1 MCGGFVNSAEHKVT
15 FSPDELIKG
24 LEAIFDGFDVRDDI
38 QPDIFRETLR
48 LFNLAAAKGISE
60 SHDEDAVTDEFLEQ
74 IKHNN
79 EVFSAFR
86 THRMQNDIAA
96 QLIDA
101 DGHLKSWDKF
111 RRDVAPLT
119 GKYCKTWL
127 NTEYN
132 TAIIRAHRAADW
144 KHFVNEQDV
153 YPNLRWMP
161 TTSATPDPV
170 HETFWSK
177 KLTLSVNDPFWGH
190 HHPGE
195 RWGCKCTC
203 EQTDDPV
210 NDLGLSEAPKDTASK
225 GLKGN
230 PGETGQLFSEDHPY
244 IAKAYAG
251 AENAVKSNITQ
262 LKRKRTTEQEE
273 DIRTRWAKRK
283 EIILLSKEWANSIPS
298 GAMRTDAETAARIM
312 LRTFGKDYGL
322 PRIKLENFGGK
333 TKRGLVLANY
343 NADADI
349 LRVNSNKAATK
360 EYAEL
365 SEKAVG
371 WGWSSQRNTILHE
384 LSHRVHSK
392 FDTNYS
398 NRRQETPALDRKYIK
413 KNLSEYAAQDKA
425 EYEAELISGI
435 LSGKKYPDRI
445 IAQSAFAIDK
455 GNIGRI
461 LVTKGRDMS
470 PEAVIARR
478 AENKALAKDLEIWY
492 KENLPET
499 TIGKMSAKR
508 FIVENMYGET
518 IIVNKTFYK
527 EIVSKYKDDLFYCE
541 RLEKAKIAHN
551 LIKDA
556 KYVRTE
562 TPLHEKHAT
571 EVFKVYERTYG
582 DVVYELKIKVTSD
595 EQFLYYMKI
604 K

>member
-60 SHDEDAVTDEFLEQ
+60 SHYEDAVTDEFLEQ

-210 NDLGLSEAPKDTASK
+210 NDLGLSEATKDTASK

-230 PGETGQLFSEDHPY
+230 PGETGKLFSEDHPY
-244 IAKAYAG
+244 FPKSCGGCPFNNGLKNRFKGFFNKEKDCSSCMAVANGIVKAG
-251 AENAVKSNITQ
+251 DLQKTRQDFFQLIHNVESNRPTGKVSHIGKVT
-262 LKRKRTTEQEE
+262 K
-273 DIRTRWAKRK
+273 K
-283 EIILLSKEWANSIPS
+283 E
-298 GAMRTDAETAARIM
+298 RR
-312 LRTFGKDYGL
+312 
-322 PRIKLENFGGK
+322 KLEKHFEMKLVSDIVSISDRRLLHALRPSKVAGGRAVVK
-333 TKRGLVLANY
+333 NELVSELLNI
-343 NADADI
+343 NSLDI
-349 LRVNSNKAATK
+349 YTDPKQK
-360 EYAEL
+360 
-365 SEKAVG
+365 
-371 WGWSSQRNTILHE
+371 NTIFLVKRHE
-384 LSHRVHSK
+384 KYFNKYVFRINSSKYNKESQCIEFVTAGRIDIIQLS
-392 FDTNYS
+392 
-398 NRRQETPALDRKYIK
+398 AYIK
-413 KNLSEYAAQDKA
+413 
-425 EYEAELISGI
+425 
-435 LSGKKYPDRI
+435 
-445 IAQSAFAIDK
+445 
-455 GNIGRI
+455 
-461 LVTKGRDMS
+461 
-470 PEAVIARR
+470 
-478 AENKALAKDLEIWY
+478 
-492 KENLPET
+492 
-499 TIGKMSAKR
+499 
-508 FIVENMYGET
+508 
-518 IIVNKTFYK
+518 
-527 EIVSKYKDDLFYCE
+527 
-541 RLEKAKIAHN
+541 
-551 LIKDA
+551 IK
-556 KYVRTE
+556 
-562 TPLHEKHAT
+562 
-571 EVFKVYERTYG
+571 
-582 DVVYELKIKVTSD
+582 
-595 EQFLYYMKI
+595 
-604 K
+604 